1 MLDGSWPGWGI
12 EQSCISAA
20 AGLLGV
26 FAGTFMTNRNQAK
39 QRQLE
44 RIRDQL
50 QNFYSPMLG
59 FRLQIK
65 AKSELRLELT
75 SIARSAGP
83 TANAEETAEFDK
95 LLGYNSDQLKTEII
109 PLYRAMLEHFNQ
121 RLYLCESS
129 TIAYHAKLVE
139 FVEIW
144 NRFLS
149 ETIPRSVLRNRE
161 HSETEL
167 HPFYLDLQDNF
178 NKLSEKLRE

>member
-65 AKSELRLELT
+65 AKSELRL
-75 SIARSAGP
+75 
-83 TANAEETAEFDK
+83 ETAEFDK

-167 HPFYLDLQDNF
+167 HPFYQDLQDNF